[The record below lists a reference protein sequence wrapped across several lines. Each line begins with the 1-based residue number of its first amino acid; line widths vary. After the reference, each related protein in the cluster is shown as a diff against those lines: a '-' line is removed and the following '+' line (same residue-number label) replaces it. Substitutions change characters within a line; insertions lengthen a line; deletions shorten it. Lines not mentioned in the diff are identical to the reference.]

1 MKLEDTFRMLCSA
14 YYGVREMDE
23 YELKEYVLKDISD
36 YIKEFIKDNPIDEFD
51 YEEEARKVEE
61 NTILKVMLQDSLI
74 VLPKVKASME
84 LILMIKQ
91 KLNDIRDEEMKGI
104 I

>member
-1 MKLEDTFRMLCSA
+1 MANGSIIGIAKN
-14 YYGVREMDE
+14 
-23 YELKEYVLKDISD
+23 KI
-36 YIKEFIKDNPIDEFD
+36 IKEFIKDNPIEGFD
-51 YEEEARKVEE
+51 YVYEARLVED

-84 LILMIKQ
+84 LILLIKQ
-91 KLNDIRDEEMKGI
+91 KLIDIRDEEMKGI

>member
-14 YYGVREMDE
+14 YFGVREMDE
-23 YELKEYVLKDISD
+23 YELKEYVLKDLSD
-36 YIKEFIKDNPIDEFD
+36 YIKEFINDNPIPDFD
-51 YEEEARKVEE
+51 YEEEAFYIE
-61 NTILKVMLQDSLI
+61 NNVILKVKLQDCLI

-91 KLNDIRDEEMKGI
+91 RLNDIREEELKGI

>member
-36 YIKEFIKDNPIDEFD
+36 YIKGFIKDNPIDGFN
-51 YEEEARKVEE
+51 YEEEARKVED

-74 VLPKVKASME
+74 VLPKVKVSME

-91 KLNDIRDEEMKGI
+91 KLIDIRDEEMRGI